1 MVATERVE
9 LSPKAYETFALPLSY
24 VAKNLV
30 DRVGLEPTLPR
41 LKGEYLYP
49 SWLPVERQTRV
60 GAVLAFVLERP
71 LRPLAD
77 RSGRYAGGRIN
88 VPRSLREHAA

>member
-24 VAKNLV
+24 VAVDDARIPTHRDAGVCTELF

-41 LKGEYLYP
+41 LKGECLIH
-49 SWLPVERQTRV
+49 L
-60 GAVLAFVLERP
+60 GH
-71 LRPLAD
+71 
-77 RSGRYAGGRIN
+77 RSGGKR
-88 VPRSLREHAA
+88 VWE